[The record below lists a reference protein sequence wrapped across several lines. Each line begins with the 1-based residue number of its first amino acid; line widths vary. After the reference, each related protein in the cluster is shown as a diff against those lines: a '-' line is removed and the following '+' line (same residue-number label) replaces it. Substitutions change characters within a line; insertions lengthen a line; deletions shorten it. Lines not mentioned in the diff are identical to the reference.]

1 MGRQSQ
7 TKYYHSNSASKTTI
21 IRRHHPL
28 INQQLAL
35 LSVGRQT
42 VTVRL
47 PDGSSMKILRRWTD
61 VDGIACTDLNGD
73 SEISLQGLK
82 ELLSLFMALRERMG
96 DDSEMIATE
105 QSTVEVSDDE
115 ATTVGVSRT
124 RMSGN
129 DMGAAPRAR
138 QRRAHP
144 TSGTADGSC
153 IGGADSGLAS
163 RQRQPGG
170 E

>member
-1 MGRQSQ
+1 MGRLSQ

-28 INQQLAL
+28 INQQLML
-35 LSVGRQT
+35 LSVARKT
-42 VTVRL
+42 VTVRI

-73 SEISLQGLK
+73 SEISVHGLK
-82 ELLSLFMALRERMG
+82 ELLSLFMALRERT
-96 DDSEMIATE
+96 DVDSEMIATE
-105 QSTVEVSDDE
+105 QSTVEVDDDE
-115 ATTVGVSRT
+115 ATTVGVSRAG
-124 RMSGN
+124 MAGN
-129 DMGAAPRAR
+129 DMGADPRAR

-144 TSGTADGSC
+144 TGGTADGSR
-153 IGGADSGLAS
+153 IGGADSGFAS
-163 RQRQPGG
+163 ERQPGG